1 MILTTI
7 EELRLCFPGHAIDHI
22 EPYVGYIDNAE
33 HEFLLPALGQPLYDR
48 LCRHYDAHRH
58 EYSSVDDYQTGYY
71 NRLLLMAQRCVA
83 FDAIGRS
90 LDFQAVSINNAG
102 LNYSSADDY
111 QKADR
116 DAKNDAKSAGTKEAH
131 ASLNRLLYELEQWVK
146 EAPTPEDATAD
157 DQELFEIAT
166 LWKQSRYYY
175 LAAQMLIPSAKTM
188 QEYLNIYDSREKF
201 IQMLPDLRFIQ
212 EELIA
217 PAIGEDFLDYLVAYA
232 LRTEIPASSDAVERA
247 AVPQQPTATSRLF
260 DRLVHRL
267 RKIEATF
274 LEGRTTV
281 LRIDKERKIAARDEA
296 VMLLGKL
303 CEQIKASQEAILT
316 ALGDDNRDIFELS
329 PLYQKPATADDPDTE
344 DGGRVCCCATAT
356 EADGFRNNS
365 KDAALFLTP
374 PLL

>member
-1 MILTTI
+1 MILTSI

-33 HEFLLPALGQPLYDR
+33 HEFLLPALGQPLYDK
-48 LCRHYDAHRH
+48 LCKHYDAHRH
-58 EYSSVDDYQTGYY
+58 EYSTIDDYNTGYY

-102 LNYSSADDY
+102 LNYSAADDY

-116 DAKNDAKSAGTKEAH
+116 DAKNDAKTSGTKEAH
-131 ASLNRLLYELEQWVK
+131 ASLNRLLYELESWVK
-146 EAPTPEDATAD
+146 LAPSPEEASEDDA
-157 DQELFEIAT
+157 ELFEIAT

-188 QEYLNIYDSREKF
+188 QEYINIYDSREKF
-201 IQMLPDLRFIQ
+201 IQLLPDLRYIQ

-232 LRTEIPASSDAVERA
+232 LRTEIPASSDANSQR
-247 AVPQQPTATSRLF
+247 PTANSRLF

-267 RKIEATF
+267 RKIDVTF

-281 LRIDKERKIAARDEA
+281 LKIDKERKIHARDEA
-296 VMLLGKL
+296 VMLLGRL
-303 CEQIKASQEAILT
+303 CDYIKSSQEAILT
-316 ALGDDNRDIFELS
+316 ALGEDNRDIFELS
-329 PLYQKPATADDPDTE
+329 PLYTKPAEHTGTVPAVGTTE
-344 DGGRVCCCATAT
+344 GLSPACCCHDN
-356 EADGFRNNS
+356 EFKNNS
-365 KDAALFLTP
+365 RGAAMFVTD

>member
-131 ASLNRLLYELEQWVK
+131 ASLNRLLYTLEQWVK
-146 EAPTPEDATAD
+146 EAPTPEEATAD

-212 EELIA
+212 EEQIA
-217 PAIGEDFLDYLVAYA
+217 PAIGEEFIDFMVQYA
-232 LRTEIPASSDAVERA
+232 
-247 AVPQQPTATSRLF
+247 ATSPVPPHPSTSDLL
-260 DRLVHRL
+260 DKILHKL
-267 RKIEATF
+267 RKVAATM
-274 LEGRTTV
+274 LEGRTQI
-281 LRIDKERKIAARDEA
+281 LKIDDRRRAQARDEG
-296 VMLLGKL
+296 VLLLGRL
-303 CEQIKASQEAILT
+303 CDMIKANQPQILSAI
-316 ALGDDNRDIFELS
+316 GEDNADVFTTS
-329 PLYQKPATADDPDTE
+329 PLYVAPVVETPQVSSLPCGEIPQCPCDNDFK
-344 DGGRVCCCATAT
+344 
-356 EADGFRNNS
+356 NNS
-365 KDAALFLTP
+365 RDAALFVTP

>member
-33 HEFLLPALGQPLYDR
+33 HEFLLPALGQPLYDK
-48 LCRHYDAHRH
+48 LCEHYDKNRH
-58 EYSSVDDYQTGYY
+58 KYSTVDDYNTGFY

-102 LNYSSADDY
+102 LNYSTADDY

-116 DAKNDAKSAGTKEAH
+116 DAKNDAKSAGIKEAH
-131 ASLNRLLYELEQWVK
+131 ASLNRLLYTLEQWVK
-146 EAPTPEDATAD
+146 QAPSAEDATKED
-157 DQELFEIAT
+157 EELYEIAT

-188 QEYLNIYDSREKF
+188 QEYINIYDSREKF
-201 IQMLPDLRFIQ
+201 IQLLPDLRFIQ

-217 PAIGEDFLDYLVAYA
+217 PAIGEDFLDYLVQYA
-232 LRTEIPASSDAVERA
+232 LRTEIPSDNK
-247 AVPQQPTATSRLF
+247 ATSKLF
-260 DRLVHRL
+260 DRIVHKL
-267 RKIEATF
+267 RKIQVTF

-281 LRIDKERKIAARDEA
+281 LKIDKERKIAARDEG

-303 CEQIKASQEAILT
+303 CEQIKAAQEAILT

-329 PLYQKPATADDPDTE
+329 PLYVKPVPEIPDTE
-344 DGGRVCCCATAT
+344 DQGRVCHCT
-356 EADGFRNNS
+356 EETTFKNNS
-365 KDAALFLTP
+365 RDAALFLTP

>member
-33 HEFLLPALGQPLYDR
+33 HEFLLPALGQPLYDK
-48 LCRHYDAHRH
+48 LCKHYDAHRH
-58 EYSSVDDYQTGYY
+58 EYSTIDDYNTGYY

-102 LNYSSADDY
+102 LNYSAADDY

-116 DAKNDAKSAGTKEAH
+116 DAKNDAKTAGTKEAH
-131 ASLNRLLYELEQWVK
+131 ASLNRLLYELESWAK
-146 EAPTPEDATAD
+146 LAPSPEEASEDDT
-157 DQELFEIAT
+157 ELFEIAT

-188 QEYLNIYDSREKF
+188 QEYINIYDSREKF
-201 IQMLPDLRFIQ
+201 IQLLPDLRYIQ

-247 AVPQQPTATSRLF
+247 AVPQQPTATSHLF

-267 RKIEATF
+267 RKIDVTF

-281 LRIDKERKIAARDEA
+281 LKIDKERKIHARDEA
-296 VMLLGKL
+296 VMLLGRL
-303 CEQIKASQEAILT
+303 CDYIKSSQKAILT

-329 PLYQKPATADDPDTE
+329 PLYTKPAPAVPADEQTHHCGCDCHSDSDE
-344 DGGRVCCCATAT
+344 
-356 EADGFRNNS
+356 FRNNS
-365 KDAALFLTP
+365 RDAALFVTP